1 MSNVTD
7 LSGET
12 LAPEVISDEKPND
25 VEVASEGV
33 FAKNEIS
40 FSGLKLRRYSEIDR
54 KVKINPKGTFTIPK
68 ELAEEFGI
76 TKSKNNVVI
85 SLTEDMSKIV
95 LFTSDKKEPYSFVA
109 SFRAFGPNK
118 TEVCQI
124 KVNSLADEFS
134 KKFTE
139 IATFNTRTIEEN
151 GIKGLLIDLSTNL
164 KENKNKQNDTKIQEI
179 R

>member
-40 FSGLKLRRYSEIDR
+40 FAGLKLRRYSEIDR

-68 ELAEEFGI
+68 ELAAEFGI
-76 TKSKNNVVI
+76 TKTGCNVVI
-85 SLTEDMSKIV
+85 SFTDDKSKIV
-95 LFTSDKKEPYSFVA
+95 LFISDKKQPYSFVA

-124 KVNSLADEFS
+124 KVNSIADEFPN
-134 KKFTE
+134 KFAE

-151 GIKGLLIDLSTNL
+151 GIKGLVIDLS
-164 KENKNKQNDTKIQEI
+164 KQF
-179 R
+179 